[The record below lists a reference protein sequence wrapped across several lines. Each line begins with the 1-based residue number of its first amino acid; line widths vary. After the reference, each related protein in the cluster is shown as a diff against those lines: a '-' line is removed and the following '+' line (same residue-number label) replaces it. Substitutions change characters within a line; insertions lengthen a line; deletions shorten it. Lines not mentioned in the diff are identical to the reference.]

1 MKRWLGGTEIDL
13 VRYLVAHEQAHIKY
27 SSPTYINTWE
37 GYPVHNIVSQ
47 ACEDIRIEA
56 KAMQEFVGNN
66 ETIRRGRKI
75 AIDKWEQTFDPENLL
90 HCLVQVIYGGHIQ
103 PKYRDANSNERYLQ
117 GAPLLKYVLQAV
129 APYFEKIDSI
139 PDWAKT
145 TEDMDM
151 LIRKIA
157 ADLEHLQTTSG
168 KSGQGEGEGEGQGQG
183 QGQGQGEGQGGQG
196 DQG

>member
-1 MKRWLGGTEIDL
+1 MSEDGITYGYPDWAKDSGFSPQPSYGGWGGYGKFAGPVQYDVANTLGRAASSLLSKGVTIELGPPSTDCESIIYLPQAMKRWLGGTEIDL

-75 AIDKWEQTFDPENLL
+75 AIDKWEQTFDP
-90 HCLVQVIYGGHIQ
+90 
-103 PKYRDANSNERYLQ
+103 
-117 GAPLLKYVLQAV
+117 
-129 APYFEKIDSI
+129 
-139 PDWAKT
+139 
-145 TEDMDM
+145 
-151 LIRKIA
+151 
-157 ADLEHLQTTSG
+157 
-168 KSGQGEGEGEGQGQG
+168 
-183 QGQGQGEGQGGQG
+183 
-196 DQG
+196 